1 MKKLRKD
8 LSDKAIDI
16 ERLNNRIGNSAEE
29 NEFLGKQLR
38 EERDRLHSELER
50 LDDEYKN
57 KLAEEKIR
65 LERLNELELTNLEK
79 AGDNK
84 IQILEGEISKLTE
97 LLGSKNERLEEQKQA
112 SERAR
117 EQANEQ
123 LAYMERHNKALRD
136 KLYEVNQ
143 NSLKEIE
150 LAKTKM
156 AQLHEA
162 DVKGIVGV
170 YEPKIESLSEELSRK
185 ARIVEELR
193 NEVHKELQ
201 SKLHL
206 RKEH

>member
-185 ARIVEELR
+185 AKIVEELR

>member
-162 DVKGIVGV
+162 DIKGIVGV

-185 ARIVEELR
+185 AKIVEELR
-193 NEVHKELQ
+193 NEVHK
-201 SKLHL
+201 
-206 RKEH
+206 